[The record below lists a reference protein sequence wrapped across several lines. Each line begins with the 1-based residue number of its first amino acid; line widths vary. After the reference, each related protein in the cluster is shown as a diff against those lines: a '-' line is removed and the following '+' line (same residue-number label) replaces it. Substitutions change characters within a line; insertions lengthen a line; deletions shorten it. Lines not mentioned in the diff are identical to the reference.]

1 MKALPLPGGAEK
13 ITASGGFAMKRNKLI
28 RKKILCA
35 LLLAGM
41 LCLLTACSRVANI
54 KLPPLPT
61 PKPAEPEPTV
71 EVLVTAVP
79 DASPLPQG
87 LFPKPDT
94 GALPTPPPAPVLTPM
109 PTPIPTPVP
118 TPEPTP
124 EPVYENPDI
133 PHLYIENATYP
144 ESMAQYGVADLLGEI
159 YTDKG
164 VIAQVCGR
172 IYNNDSG
179 QNEQICMYYPYEQY
193 FSLGGTV
200 NANLIFGMLEP
211 GHYTY
216 IVSAIAENNSYSSG
230 ETVLI
235 EHAFEIYYP

>member
-1 MKALPLPGGAEK
+1 
-13 ITASGGFAMKRNKLI
+13 MKRNKLI
-28 RKKILCA
+28 WKKILCA

-41 LCLLTACSRVANI
+41 LCFLAACSRIANI

-61 PKPAEPEPTV
+61 PKPAEPEPTAAAF
-71 EVLVTAVP
+71 VTAAP
-79 DASPLPQG
+79 GTTPLPQMF
-87 LFPKPDT
+87 FPKPDT
-94 GALPTPPPAPVLTPM
+94 GPLPTPPPASVPTPM
-109 PTPIPTPVP
+109 PTPVP

-124 EPVYENPDI
+124 EPVYENPNI

-144 ESMAQYGVADLLGEI
+144 ENMTQYGVAELYGEI

-172 IYNNDSG
+172 IYNNDTG
-179 QNEQICMYYPYEQY
+179 QNEQVCMYYPYEQY
-193 FSLGGTV
+193 FSLAGTV
-200 NANLIFGMLEP
+200 NANLIFGVLDP

-216 IVSAIAENNSYSSG
+216 IVTAIAENNSYSSG
-230 ETVLI
+230 EKVLI

>member
-1 MKALPLPGGAEK
+1 MN
-13 ITASGGFAMKRNKLI
+13 RNKLV
-28 RKKILCA
+28 RKRIVCAILLACMACA
-35 LLLAGM
+35 LA
-41 LCLLTACSRVANI
+41 ACSRVANI

-61 PKPAEPEPTV
+61 PKREEPAPTADAFV
-71 EVLVTAVP
+71 PPVP
-79 DASPLPQG
+79 DASPLPQMFG
-87 LFPKPDT
+87 PRPDPSPM
-94 GALPTPPPAPVLTPM
+94 PTPPPTPV
-109 PTPIPTPVP
+109 PTLPPTPVP
-118 TPEPTP
+118 TPEPVREDP
-124 EPVYENPDI
+124 NI

-144 ESMAQYGVADLLGEI
+144 ESMPQYGKADLLGEI

-193 FSLGGTV
+193 FSLAGTV

-216 IVSAIAENNSYSSG
+216 IVSAIAENNSYTNG
-230 ETVLI
+230 EEVLI